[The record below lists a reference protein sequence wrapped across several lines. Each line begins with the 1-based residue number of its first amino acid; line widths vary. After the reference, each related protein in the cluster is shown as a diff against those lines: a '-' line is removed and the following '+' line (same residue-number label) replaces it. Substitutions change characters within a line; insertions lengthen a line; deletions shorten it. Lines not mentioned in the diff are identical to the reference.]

1 MLSQEINH
9 NCLDVCLSHKTT
21 LPSLPVQKSEV
32 SILTSVSN
40 PERWMRK
47 FIKIIL
53 KCKIRKRRWRKREGK
68 KSEKQ
73 NRQGHAEM
81 SAGICGRHGGKKK
94 PDIKKI

>member
-1 MLSQEINH
+1 
-9 NCLDVCLSHKTT
+9 
-21 LPSLPVQKSEV
+21 
-32 SILTSVSN
+32 
-40 PERWMRK
+40 MRK

-68 KSEKQ
+68 KSEEQ

>member
-1 MLSQEINH
+1 
-9 NCLDVCLSHKTT
+9 
-21 LPSLPVQKSEV
+21 
-32 SILTSVSN
+32 
-40 PERWMRK
+40 MRK

-81 SAGICGRHGGKKK
+81 SAGMYGRHGGGKKARHK
-94 PDIKKI
+94 ENLRMNSDK